1 MTPRL
6 LLILTLLV
14 GGCASARGDI
24 PPGCDGRDRRPA
36 NPYGSI
42 LVPSTPAPPERPAY
56 SMSSRRG
63 LRMTGVPSEDLKR
76 YFTEAR
82 RWDQDRLASA
92 LRSRRLAWTAA
103 GAATASRSAPP
114 RLSPS

>member
-42 LVPSTPAPPERPAY
+42 LVPSTPAPPEP
-56 SMSSRRG
+56 S
-63 LRMTGVPSEDLKR
+63 GVQHELPSGGC
-76 YFTEAR
+76 A
-82 RWDQDRLASA
+82 
-92 LRSRRLAWTAA
+92 
-103 GAATASRSAPP
+103 
-114 RLSPS
+114 